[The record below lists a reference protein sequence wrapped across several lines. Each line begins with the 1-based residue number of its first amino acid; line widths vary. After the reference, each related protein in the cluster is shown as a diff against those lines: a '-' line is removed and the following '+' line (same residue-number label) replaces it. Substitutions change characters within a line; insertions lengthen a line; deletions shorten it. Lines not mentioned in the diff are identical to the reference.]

1 MEGET
6 YYPPTAEEQ
15 AERARLPRQ
24 LLLDS
29 IQVSRESIGTFT
41 KLLEGETPNRELIE
55 ETIFMEQDNIRQEF
69 DKLRELVRGEHE

>member
-15 AERARLPRQ
+15 EARARIPRD
-24 LLLDS
+24 LVLES
-29 IQVSRESIGTFT
+29 IQVSRESIGVFT

-55 ETIFMEQDNIRQEF
+55 ETIFMEQDNIREQFE
-69 DKLRELVRGEHE
+69 KLKEVVRGE